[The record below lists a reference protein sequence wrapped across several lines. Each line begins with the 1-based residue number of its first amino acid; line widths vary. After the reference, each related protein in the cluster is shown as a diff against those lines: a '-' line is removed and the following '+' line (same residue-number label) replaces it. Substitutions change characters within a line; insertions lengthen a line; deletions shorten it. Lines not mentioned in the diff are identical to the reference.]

1 MTYPLMTKW
10 VEMIQDGDWFEAML
24 GMWSEPV
31 GRSGF
36 ALLVG
41 GPLILALWTY
51 TESVTPPAT
60 LFALFSG
67 LILAQWPGPAARVG
81 YALLASAFGLALF
94 ALARR
99 QL

>member
-1 MTYPLMTKW
+1 MTLLTTKW
-10 VEMIQDGDWFEAML
+10 VEMIENGEWFEAML

-31 GRSGF
+31 GQSGF

-41 GPLILALWTY
+41 GPLIMALWTY

-60 LFALFSG
+60 LAALMSG
-67 LILAQWPGPAARVG
+67 LILSQWPAPAARIG
-81 YALLASAFGLALF
+81 YAFIASAFGLALF

>member
-1 MTYPLMTKW
+1 MIQPLTTKW
-10 VEMIQDGDWFEAML
+10 IEMIEQGDWFEAML
-24 GMWSEPV
+24 GMWSEPI

-60 LFALFSG
+60 LAALVSG
-67 LILAQWPGPAARVG
+67 LLLSQWPGPAARIG
-81 YALLASAFGLALF
+81 YALMATAFGLGLF

-99 QL
+99 KL

>member
-1 MTYPLMTKW
+1 MMQPLTTKW
-10 VEMIQDGDWFEAML
+10 IEMIQDDEWFEAML

-41 GPLILALWTY
+41 GPVIVALWTY

-60 LFALFSG
+60 LAALMSG
-67 LILAQWPGPAARVG
+67 LLLAQWPGPAARIG
-81 YALLASAFGLALF
+81 YAFIASAFGLALF